1 MDLIDYLNSYI
12 KGKKKTRKKG
22 KKEDFIR
29 NRIPRRARG
38 YGQRG
43 SRYYNAKNSNNRDDI
58 DKQLL
63 TLLTT
68 LTKQNQTTVDLSKP
82 EALNPFIER
91 DRQTYSMK
99 FDSNKKPDKEEQ
111 FTMDEKKGV
120 RKAITLPEKNP
131 IKIKETQNLIFNVSQ
146 DLDSR
151 VEEVLTEQ
159 RELANELE
167 GISVLSPEAAKH
179 FRNKNLEL
187 KEQVLSET
195 TRLQE
200 MLNDAEDL
208 NDYRDLI
215 KKQNKMIQDTTEG
228 FAIVDNNLSLRQAE
242 ETEKFQKSTMIMGEK
257 LGEMVEKIGGRQED
271 LEMKEAEVEVLGE
284 EIEELKLT
292 LEKNEEKE
300 QKLKQQLTE
309 MESVIDKQN
318 RELFEM
324 ERQGDLPRY

>member
-1 MDLIDYLNSYI
+1 MDLIDYLNSYV
-12 KGKKKTRKKG
+12 KGKKKLGKQEKKKFG
-22 KKEDFIR
+22 R

-38 YGQRG
+38 YGQRA
-43 SRYYNAKNSNNRDDI
+43 SRYNSSNNSSDRDNM

-63 TLLTT
+63 ALLTT
-68 LTKQNQTTVDLSKP
+68 LTKQNQTTVDLSNP
-82 EALNPFIER
+82 NALNPFIEK

-99 FDSNKKPDKEEQ
+99 FDSNKKPDKEDLY
-111 FTMDEKKGV
+111 TMDEKKGV
-120 RKAITLPEKNP
+120 KKAITLPEQNP

-179 FRNKNLEL
+179 FRNKNIKL
-187 KEQVLSET
+187 KEQVVSET
-195 TRLQE
+195 ARLQE

-242 ETEKFQKSTMIMGEK
+242 ETEKFQKSTMVMGEK

-271 LEMKEAEVEVLGE
+271 LEMREAEVEVLGE
-284 EIEELKLT
+284 ELDTLKLT
-292 LEKNEEKE
+292 LERNELKE
-300 QKLKQQLTE
+300 QLLKQQLTE

-318 RELFEM
+318 AELFEM
-324 ERQGDLPRY
+324 ERQGDRPRY